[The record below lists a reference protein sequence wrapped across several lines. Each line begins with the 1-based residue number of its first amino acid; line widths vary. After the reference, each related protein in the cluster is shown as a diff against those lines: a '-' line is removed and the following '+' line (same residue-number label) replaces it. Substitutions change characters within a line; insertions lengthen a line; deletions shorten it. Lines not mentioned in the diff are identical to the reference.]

1 MILYINEEHCSS
13 LEQLKGYFDVS
24 LTSDSTI
31 YCDLLD
37 YGRYGDISEWLQE
50 MGEEDLAKEVSSID
64 NTLSDSEYFIALKK
78 IITGVSASTSAKTL
92 KPSFE
97 KCFKFEG
104 VEREFN
110 GTSEIKVQ
118 VNLKVLLTVNE
129 RYEISVHSSWGSRGQ
144 MINPY
149 DYQEGEVI
157 KINIPFRKRPGKE
170 YVVTSIKVD
179 DKELP
184 YKDETILPQRD
195 KELLLLPS
203 NANQLTNGEDS
214 AQSFIET
221 INGVSFKMIKVEGGT
236 FKMGAQST
244 DPNGENYDSE
254 ARSDEGP
261 VHSVKLD
268 DYYIAET
275 TVTQKMWEVVMGR
288 NCSHPKSDNLP
299 VNNVSWEDCQK
310 FIAKLNSITGRCYSL
325 PTEAQWEYAARGGN
339 KRQGYMYS
347 GGNILNNVAWNRC
360 NTSSICRVGTK
371 IPNELGLYNMSGN
384 VREWCV
390 DVYST
395 YKSGFQLNPQGAS
408 KGDNHVLRGGCYV
421 DEAYS
426 CRVSS
431 RNYNNASRAI
441 LYYGFRLVCS
451 AKNMI
456 NNSAQKLNSRSR
468 DGFWW

>member
-24 LTSDSTI
+24 LTADSTI

-118 VNLKVLLTVNE
+118 VNLKVLLAVNE
-129 RYEISVHSSWGSRGQ
+129 RYELSVHSSWGSRGQ

-149 DYQEGEVI
+149 DYQEGEAI
-157 KINIPFRKRPGKE
+157 KINFIFRKRPGKE
-170 YVVTSIKVD
+170 YVVTTIKVD

-203 NANQLTNGEDS
+203 NADQLTNGEGSD
-214 AQSFIET
+214 QSFIET
-221 INGVSFKMIKVEGGT
+221 VEGVSFKMIKVEGGT

-244 DPNGENYDSE
+244 DPNGENFDIE
-254 ARSDEGP
+254 AYVKDQP
-261 VHSVKLD
+261 VHSVTLR
-268 DYYIAET
+268 DYYIGET
-275 TVTQKMWEVVMGR
+275 EVTQDLWEAVMGTNPLR
-288 NCSHPKSDNLP
+288 YYYKGSNRP
-299 VNNVSWEDCQK
+299 VVNVSWDDCQK
-310 FIAKLNSITGRCYSL
+310 FIKKLNEKTGKEFCL
-325 PTEAQWEYAARGGN
+325 PTEAEWEYAARGGN
-339 KRQGYMYS
+339 KSKGYKYAGS
-347 GGNILNNVAWNRC
+347 NNIDDVAWYDGNSLH
-360 NTSSICRVGTK
+360 SSYPVGAK
-371 IPNELGLYNMSGN
+371 SSNELGLYDMSGN
-384 VREWCV
+384 VCEWCS
-390 DVYST
+390 DWYGKYSSSSQT
-395 YKSGFQLNPQGAS
+395 NPTGPTSGSGR
-408 KGDNHVLRGGCYV
+408 VLRGGSWY
-421 DEAYS
+421 DRARR
-426 CRVSS
+426 CRVSARS
-431 RNYNNASRAI
+431 IGYPGYRGTD
-441 LYYGFRLVCS
+441 GFRL
-451 AKNMI
+451 A
-456 NNSAQKLNSRSR
+456 LRS
-468 DGFWW
+468 